1 MDNQNPVDSGNQSAS
16 CHRAK
21 RGYKKLNLKVSNHLV
36 GDLIKAGVLAVKYAE
51 THNSATGFGKVVAK
65 DLRSAL
71 LRLLDV
77 RAEYTVKGLEA
88 RKILG
93 AGDDK
98 SGLKKKKLQAR
109 IDKLQA
115 QLKKLK

>member
-1 MDNQNPVDSGNQSAS
+1 MDNQNPVDSGNQSAPS
-16 CHRAK
+16 RRAK

-51 THNSATGFGKVVAK
+51 THDTSTGFGKVVAK
-65 DLRSAL
+65 DLRAAL

-77 RAEYTVKGLEA
+77 RAEYTFKGLEA

-93 AGDDK
+93 ANEADQ
-98 SGLKKKKLQAR
+98 KKKQKLKAR
-109 IDKLQA
+109 IAKLQA
-115 QLKKLK
+115 QLSKLK

>member
-1 MDNQNPVDSGNQSAS
+1 MDKQNPVDPGKKSAS
-16 CHRAK
+16 FHRAK

-36 GDLIKAGVLAVKYAE
+36 GDLIKAGVTAMELLNGVTSWK
-51 THNSATGFGKVVAK
+51 GKFVAK

-77 RAEYTVKGLEA
+77 RAQYTVKGLEA

-93 AGDDK
+93 ASDNEK
-98 SGLKKKKLQAR
+98 AEKKKKKLQAR